1 MADETVKNGVSEGV
15 EGGEGG
21 DAIDG
26 NTAAGTSVS
35 AGGKKNK
42 KGKNKNKASSG
53 EAGPATGANL
63 SADQQ
68 EKLKKAMEM
77 LNLQSQGGGVS
88 LSVIVLLEPANIPTL
103 QVRPRVRR
111 RRPRSLTSSGRPSP
125 SRPLTRWSPATS
137 ASVQTWP
144 LRR

>member
-1 MADETVKNGVSEGV
+1 MADETVKNGVS

-88 LSVIVLLEPANIPTL
+88 LS
-103 QVRPRVRR
+103 RYCF
-111 RRPRSLTSSGRPSP
+111 
-125 SRPLTRWSPATS
+125 TR
-137 ASVQTWP
+137 AS
-144 LRR
+144 

>member
-1 MADETVKNGVSEGV
+1 MADETVKNGVA

-26 NTAAGTSVS
+26 NTSAGTSVS

-42 KGKNKNKASSG
+42 KGKNKNKASGG
-53 EAGPATGANL
+53 EAASATGANL

-77 LNLQSQGGGVS
+77 LNLQSQGGGVRGG
-88 LSVIVLLEPANIPTL
+88 LC
-103 QVRPRVRR
+103 
-111 RRPRSLTSSGRPSP
+111 
-125 SRPLTRWSPATS
+125 PLT
-137 ASVQTWP
+137 V
-144 LRR
+144 

>member
-1 MADETVKNGVSEGV
+1 MADETVKNGVSEGG

-26 NTAAGTSVS
+26 NSAAGTSVS

-42 KGKNKNKASSG
+42 KGKNKNKAPGG

-77 LNLQSQGGGVS
+77 INLQSQGGGVS
-88 LSVIVLLEPANIPTL
+88 LSSPVIVLLKPANIL
-103 QVRPRVRR
+103 
-111 RRPRSLTSSGRPSP
+111 
-125 SRPLTRWSPATS
+125 
-137 ASVQTWP
+137 
-144 LRR
+144 